1 VRFAP
6 TPEHAAMAEAVR
18 DLLARACTPEVVRAA
33 WDDEGAAAREVLG
46 QLGDTG
52 LLALLVDEANGGLGL
67 DTTAMVP
74 ALEQVGYVGAPGPIV
89 DTVTVAAP
97 LLAAAGHPAAEEV
110 LAGGLVV
117 ATGLGRADGP
127 VPHAQIA
134 DLFLLDDAAGPH
146 VFTRDEV
153 ELEPVAAVDGAR
165 RLARVRPVAAGSQVG
180 RDDGRTATLGTAA
193 ELVGLGQRMLDLTV
207 AYVQQRE
214 QFGSPVGAF
223 QAVKHQLADAKKA
236 LAFAR
241 PAVRRAGYTLARA
254 CESGPRDVA
263 IAKAVASDAADLTA
277 RVAIQCHG
285 AIGYTVEYDLHLY
298 AKRTWALLADRG
310 DAASH
315 RLLVA
320 DELGIPAGA
329 AR

>member
-6 TPEHAAMAEAVR
+6 TLEQAAMADAVR
-18 DLLARACTPEVVRAA
+18 DLLARASTPEVVRAA
-33 WDDEGAAAREVLG
+33 WDDDGTAARAVLG
-46 QLGDTG
+46 QLGATG
-52 LLALLVDEANGGLGL
+52 LLALLVDEAHGGLGL
-67 DTTAMVP
+67 DATTMVP
-74 ALEQVGYVGAPGPIV
+74 ALEQVGYAGAPGPVV
-89 DTVTVAAP
+89 DTVTLAAP
-97 LLAAAGHPAAEEV
+97 LLAAADHPATEQV
-110 LAGGLVV
+110 LAGERVV
-117 ATGLGRADGP
+117 ATGLGRAGGP

-134 DLFLLDDAAGPH
+134 DLFLLEHDGAAH

-153 ELEPVAAVDGAR
+153 EVEPVAAVDGAR
-165 RLARVRPVAAGSQVG
+165 RLARVRPVAAGSQLG
-180 RDDGRTATLGTAA
+180 EGDQRAATLGTAA

-241 PAVRRAGYTLARA
+241 PAVRRAGYVLDQGSEHAT
-254 CESGPRDVA
+254 RDVS
-263 IAKAVASDAADLTA
+263 IAKAVASDAADLTS

-310 DAASH
+310 DATSH
-315 RLLVA
+315 RLQVA
-320 DELGIPAGA
+320 DELGIPAGV